1 VIGNAVKF
9 TTKGFVEIRVEL
21 EPASGASNGKL
32 AFIVTDSGEGMSE
45 EQVVKFVDAYY
56 PAYELFSDGVR
67 EGVFKGK
74 RGREGCQLRVVV
86 GRGREVVESMVI

>member
-1 VIGNAVKF
+1 VIND
-9 TTKGFVEIRVEL
+9 RL
-21 EPASGASNGKL
+21 D
-32 AFIVTDSGEGMSE
+32 AFIHIDAEDTEYVYAWRAEQEAQLRRENGGEGMTE

-86 GRGREVVESMVI
+86 GRGREVVQSMVI

>member
-1 VIGNAVKF
+1 VIND
-9 TTKGFVEIRVEL
+9 RL
-21 EPASGASNGKL
+21 D
-32 AFIVTDSGEGMSE
+32 AFIHIDAEDTEYVYAWRAEQEAQLRRENGGEGMTE

-56 PAYELFSDGVR
+56 PAYELFSAGVR

>member
-1 VIGNAVKF
+1 VIND
-9 TTKGFVEIRVEL
+9 RL
-21 EPASGASNGKL
+21 D
-32 AFIVTDSGEGMSE
+32 AFIHIDAEDTEYVYAWRAEQEAQLRRENGGEGMSE
-45 EQVVKFVDAYY
+45 DQVVKFVDAYY

-86 GRGREVVESMVI
+86 GRGREVVQSMVI